1 MATKPIDRLM
11 FAQGSLCFFCKEP
24 LSRADASVEH
34 LVASAN
40 GGGSDLENCV
50 ACCKTVNTLLGSM
63 SLKEKFQ
70 VVLNQRGTF
79 RCPNGN
85 GRASAVVAT
94 PAAPPAQIAP
104 SEADAESPTGSDGPV
119 NEKKPKPGIM
129 FTPEQSAQ
137 VIENLRQ
144 RGAAR
149 PGTLKALTAAVTQ
162 LLGKQLPEAEIA
174 SLIKHIQARGI
185 VSVKGVKVVYDFPA
199 ST

>member
-11 FAQGSLCFFCKEP
+11 FAQGGLCFFCKEP

-63 SLKEKFQ
+63 SLKEKLQ
-70 VVLNQRGTF
+70 VVLNQRGAF

-85 GRASAVVAT
+85 GRAGAVVAT
-94 PAAPPAQIAP
+94 AVAPIAP
-104 SEADAESPTGSDGPV
+104 IGAVAESPTVSDTAAK
-119 NEKKPKPGIM
+119 EKKPKAGVL

-185 VSVKGVKVVYDFPA
+185 VNVKGTKVLYDFPA